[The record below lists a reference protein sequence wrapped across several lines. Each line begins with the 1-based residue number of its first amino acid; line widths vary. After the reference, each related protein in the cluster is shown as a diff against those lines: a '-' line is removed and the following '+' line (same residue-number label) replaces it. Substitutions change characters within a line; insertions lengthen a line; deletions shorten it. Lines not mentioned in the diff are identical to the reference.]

1 MKKQDIQ
8 KLIAEY
14 NLSDAV
20 NVTVSDV
27 TKYDDSR
34 VVIRRADTGQLIWR
48 AWDFEEGFLSDLHSN
63 LKQYSIPA

>member
-8 KLIAEY
+8 NLIAAY
-14 NLSDAV
+14 KLCDAV

-34 VVIRRADTGQLIWR
+34 VEIRRADTGQLIWR
-48 AWDFEEGFLSDLHSN
+48 AWDFEEGFLNDLHLN
-63 LKQYSIPA
+63 LKKFSIPA

>member
-8 KLIAEY
+8 NLIAAY
-14 NLSDAV
+14 KLSDAV

-34 VVIRRADTGQLIWR
+34 VEIRRADTGQLIWR
-48 AWDFEEGFLSDLHSN
+48 AWDFEEGFLNDLHSN